1 MEERTELLSTISAAS
16 SLNQISSAMS
26 AARAWLSEHPDDDQV
41 RDGVQG
47 LARLEREHLAY
58 SRR

>member
-1 MEERTELLSTISAAS
+1 MDRAELLSQIMTAS

-26 AARAWLSEHPDDDQV
+26 AARAWLTEHPDDDQV

>member
-1 MEERTELLSTISAAS
+1 MDRTELLSQITTAS

-26 AARAWLSEHPDDDQV
+26 AARAWLTEHPEDDQV